1 MLKNAVKAL
10 EKKYSGNGFVAV
22 DNEGALMDA
31 LRLANS
37 LAQRENKAYFLVIP
51 VDKTVHSEKDVANVF
66 FLADSKSKMIG
77 YMLDRRKDIDA
88 MFEVNG
94 GQVTD
99 LLWKK
104 SVIIVT
110 ERPTVDKFK
119 ENSWDKIVALKKEG
133 EEKRNQILAI
143 GEKQIESILKRGE
156 VAVGD
161 SSI

>member
-10 EKKYSGNGFVAV
+10 EKKYSENGFVAV

-119 ENSWDKIVALKKEG
+119 ENLWDKIVALKKEG

-143 GEKQIESILKRGE
+143 GEKQIESILKKGE
-156 VAVGD
+156 VVV
-161 SSI
+161 